1 MIWLVLAACWLVSF
15 LFAGI
20 EAGLLAL
27 DPIRLRTRAKNGDT
41 AALRIERLLRNP
53 ERLLI
58 TVLLATNA
66 ADIIALLILTNQLVK
81 ALGVAGYAAAIAIAL
96 PVYLFALGVLPK
108 SLFRRFPLR
117 AVARF
122 SRLLEFA
129 TKMLCP
135 VLAIGDWIARAMF
148 LRGKSAPRL
157 FAARE
162 ELKQITIQSERG
174 GALSSAERA
183 IIHNVVDFTAVKVR
197 DVMVPLAK
205 TVSLRP
211 GDAPAEVL
219 RLTEEAGIDR
229 FPVVEKSRP
238 IGLVNAFDIL
248 VDTAPP
254 RNLREYMR
262 RIITASENESAY
274 RVVRRLRAARIGL
287 AAVTDGRN
295 KFTGIVALEDLVRQL
310 VAKKAPT

>member
-1 MIWLVLAACWLVSF
+1 MIWLVVIACWLISF

-27 DPIRLRTRAKNGDT
+27 DPVRLRTRAKNGDS
-41 AALRIERLLRNP
+41 AALRLQKLLRHP

-66 ADIIALLILTNQLVK
+66 ADIIALLILTLALVR
-81 ALGVAGYAAAIAIAL
+81 AFHAAGYALAIIIAL
-96 PVYLFALGVLPK
+96 PIYLFVLGVLPK

-129 TKMLCP
+129 TR
-135 VLAIGDWIARAMF
+135 VLWPLLAMGEWIARRLFA
-148 LRGKSAPRL
+148 RGKAAPRL
-157 FAARE
+157 FTARE
-162 ELKQITIQSERG
+162 ELKLITVQSERG

-197 DVMVPLAK
+197 DVMIPIAK
-205 TVSLRP
+205 TISLQP
-211 GDAPAEVL
+211 DEPPEKVL
-219 RLTEEAGIDR
+219 QLSEERGIDR
-229 FPVVEKSRP
+229 FPVVEKARP
-238 IGLVNAFDIL
+238 IGLINAFDIL

-254 RNLREYMR
+254 RRLRDYMR
-262 RIITASENESAY
+262 RIITASEQESAY
-274 RVVRRLRAARIGL
+274 RVIRRLRAARIGL
-287 AAVTDGRN
+287 AAVIDSRQR
-295 KFTGIVALEDLVRQL
+295 FTGIVALEDLVRQL
-310 VAKKAPT
+310 VRG